1 MKNAWLSPSEALNR
15 PFTRQAD
22 DFTIHEFH
30 AEVTRRLGFRI
41 GNIGLLIAPRAT
53 SELTELLSVCPIPN
67 TASWLCGL
75 INLRGNLVPV
85 FDLHKLLDLDSDE
98 SGVKAVKKPMLL
110 ILGQGETAGA
120 IKIDNLPI
128 HINLTLGDSLESLPP
143 LPDALKPYA
152 TSGYE
157 KNDDIW
163 FNFDHFGFFHSLSSK
178 IAI

>member
-1 MKNAWLSPSEALNR
+1 MKDPWIKPSDALNR

-30 AEVTRRLGFRI
+30 AEVARRLGFRI
-41 GNIGLLIAPRAT
+41 GNLGLLIAPRAI
-53 SELTELLSVCPIPN
+53 SELTELLPVCPIPN
-67 TASWLCGL
+67 TATWLCGL

-85 FDLHKLLDLDSDE
+85 FDLHKLLDLTDSTIN
-98 SGVKAVKKPMLL
+98 VKKQMLL

-128 HINLTLGDSLESLPP
+128 HINLTLGDRLDSLPP
-143 LPDALKPYA
+143 LPDALKLYA

-163 FNFDHFGFFHSLSSK
+163 FNFDHSGFFQALAGQ
-178 IAI
+178 IAV